1 MSISSSK
8 LDLLMNLTG
17 TGNGELS
24 KALNFDISYI
34 SRIRTGKRGIP
45 RHQPF
50 VEPAAAYFVDK
61 ISDDRIIQD
70 VVAFLISKDTPWP
83 ADRET
88 AIRRLADW
96 LSFDIGDGSRVIE
109 TFIQRFGEVQIP
121 EKATATPRASL
132 LDRQIPLSFTG
143 NAGKRRAMEFFL
155 SDLIQQEPPGEV
167 LFYTDENGHWIME
180 DPEFADFWWRAWMQ
194 FLQRGGHLC
203 LIHTANSGLRE
214 VLTEVQFF
222 LPLYMTG
229 GVQPY
234 FSPVLLDRIFCR
246 TMFLQPGKMAV
257 ISQSVG
263 ASTPPGATFLV
274 RNPAAVSA
282 VEDDYLSFRNLCIP
296 LMRVLDPDNQA
307 DREMLNFFYAS
318 NEPHI
323 HMGRVPLLGT
333 LPESVIDRMKGRIH
347 NEEFVRQLLGC
358 REMFRSKLEAGID
371 VTEILNLPTPEQI
384 LAGSVMLPI
393 SSAFGKITLYYE
405 RAEFLQQLLEVTQLL
420 EQYPNYH
427 LIFTNRMPENVD
439 TFSTQGTTLLVRLGA
454 EGLAF
459 FIQNRISYSF
469 WDYLRHFHEKT
480 NRELTI
486 RTLQDLIDALEK

>member
-1 MSISSSK
+1 
-8 LDLLMNLTG
+8 MNLTG

-24 KALNFDISYI
+24 KALSFDTSYI

-50 VEPAAAYFVDK
+50 VEPAATFFVDK
-61 ISDDRIIQD
+61 IADDPVIQG

-96 LSFDIGDGSRVIE
+96 LSFDIGDGDRVIE

-121 EKATATPRASL
+121 EKVTASPRASL
-132 LDRQIPLSFTG
+132 PEGQFPLSFTG
-143 NAGKRRAMEFFL
+143 NAGKRRAMELFL
-155 SDLIQQEPPGEV
+155 SDLIQQETPGEV
-167 LFYTDENGHWIME
+167 LFYTDEDGHWIME
-180 DPEFADFWWRAWMQ
+180 DPDFADFWWRAWVQ
-194 FLQRGGHLC
+194 FLQKGGHLC

-246 TMFLQPGKMAV
+246 TMFLQRGKMAV

-263 ASTPPGATFLV
+263 ANTPPGSSFLV
-274 RNPAAVSA
+274 RHPQTLQS
-282 VEDDYLSFRNLCIP
+282 VEDDYLSFRNLCVP
-296 LMRVLDPDNQA
+296 LMRVLDPDNRA
-307 DREMLNFFYAS
+307 DREKLNFFYAS
-318 NEPHI
+318 NDPHV

-333 LPESVIDRMKGRIH
+333 VPETVIERMEGRIH
-347 NEEFVRQLLGC
+347 NEEFARQLLGC
-358 REMFRSKLEAGID
+358 REMFRSKLDAGID
-371 VTEILNLPTPEQI
+371 VTEILSLPTPEQV

-393 SSAFGKITLYYE
+393 SSAFGNITLYYE
-405 RAEFLQQLLEVTQLL
+405 PAEFLQQLNEVTQLL

-454 EGLAF
+454 EGRAF
-459 FIQNRISYSF
+459 FIQNNISNAF
-469 WDYLRHFHEKT
+469 WDYLRHFHEQT

-486 RTLQDLIDALEK
+486 GTLQNLIETLEK